1 VADRHEQIF
10 FTRNESRYRRDISRE
25 VSIPA
30 SGELI
35 VDLHNFVSDRCKL
48 RNFGLSTDV
57 DKAVRN
63 SNLNHDFRLL
73 ALGDKVRRE
82 GDDGMNGVWQK
93 TADRIRETLGQV
105 SFETW
110 IGPLSFV
117 AMESG
122 TATIEAPNRFF
133 RDWVSDRY
141 LDLLRHSLS
150 AEVGAPVE
158 IKLTYGKDIGG
169 PGNGHGSSGGNG
181 SARIG
186 GSNGHSRSAPVNAS
200 PSKARVTAS
209 TASASAAE
217 GVRRDL
223 HPGLA
228 PRYTFPEFV
237 VGSSNQ
243 FAHAAAQAAANQP
256 GEKYNPLFIY
266 GGVGLG
272 KTHLATA
279 IGHHLWATSNQKRKV
294 LFMPAEVF
302 MNELISSLRRDKM
315 GEFKEKFR
323 RVDALIL
330 DDVQFLAGR
339 ERTQEEFFHTF
350 NSLHNDRH
358 QIVLT
363 SDKVPRDIPGLEDRL
378 RNRFE
383 SGLIADIAPPDLE
396 TRVAIIQKKAAL
408 EHLPLPAEVALYIA
422 QNVSANVRELEGCL
436 TRLSAY
442 ASIEKSAITT
452 EFARQALKDLIRTHE
467 IKPDIDSIQKTVAD
481 FFHIRLADLKS
492 KKRTQHI
499 AFCRQ
504 VAMYLCRKMT
514 DSSFPAIGEAFGRDH
529 STVIHAHNL
538 IARRIANDSAFR
550 FSIEKIER
558 ELKATHANAA

>member
-1 VADRHEQIF
+1 MWQKAADRM
-10 FTRNESRYRRDISRE
+10 RD
-25 VSIPA
+25 
-30 SGELI
+30 
-35 VDLHNFVSDRCKL
+35 
-48 RNFGLSTDV
+48 
-57 DKAVRN
+57 
-63 SNLNHDFRLL
+63 
-73 ALGDKVRRE
+73 
-82 GDDGMNGVWQK
+82 
-93 TADRIRETLGQV
+93 TLGQV
-105 SFETW
+105 SYETW

-117 AMESG
+117 AMNNG

-150 AEVGAPVE
+150 AEVGEPID
-158 IKLTYGKDIGG
+158 IKLTFGKELSA
-169 PGNGHGSSGGNG
+169 PANGHANANGTAGNASSSYAQKG
-181 SARIG
+181 
-186 GSNGHSRSAPVNAS
+186 RSANAATGAVAGCADN
-200 PSKARVTAS
+200 ARR
-209 TASASAAE
+209 E
-217 GVRRDL
+217 L

-228 PRYTFPEFV
+228 PRYIFREFV

-243 FAHAAAQAAANQP
+243 FAHAAAQAVANQP

-279 IGHHLWATSNQKRKV
+279 IGHHLWATSNQRRKV

-350 NSLHNDRH
+350 NSLHTDRH

-408 EHLPLPAEVALYIA
+408 EKLPLPAEVALYIA

-436 TRLSAY
+436 TRLAAL
-442 ASIEKSAITT
+442 ASMGKSAITT
-452 EFARQALKDLIRTHE
+452 EFARSALRDLIRTHE
-467 IKPDIDSIQKTVAD
+467 FKPDIDSIQKTVAD

-514 DSSFPAIGEAFGRDH
+514 DSSFPVIGEAFGRDH